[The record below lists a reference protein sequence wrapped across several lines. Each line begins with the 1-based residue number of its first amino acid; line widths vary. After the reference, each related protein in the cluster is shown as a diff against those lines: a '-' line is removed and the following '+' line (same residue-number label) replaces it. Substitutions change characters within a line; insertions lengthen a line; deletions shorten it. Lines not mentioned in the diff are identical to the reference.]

1 MFENKYFIE
10 MKMAIND
17 TIRTIEKEIGRGG
30 ITFKDYMVHRTALN
44 ILIVNAVTGSELT
57 VNGSD
62 AKCKFNK
69 RLPSFEQVGEIV
81 NILDKY
87 IDEVENPFLESVE
100 EAVLEKR
107 ASENKDDEDMG
118 IPDKSESSVNF
129 NAYHRSVPF
138 VKKSTNKEL
147 KKLFSNNRSFING
160 LMKPHDIY
168 VLYDLGKRARSNANF
183 KKGLI
188 IGGVA
193 TIVACTAGVIF
204 FKRRKGNEEKP
215 DDGMTDKPLGLRSE
229 LSDID
234 IPVIEYTETDI
245 PVIPDT
251 EIQTEVPA
259 YNVELN
265 AL

>member
-1 MFENKYFIE
+1 MFLWMVLIASIAFI
-10 MKMAIND
+10 
-17 TIRTIEKEIGRGG
+17 
-30 ITFKDYMVHRTALN
+30 
-44 ILIVNAVTGSELT
+44 
-57 VNGSD
+57 SD
-62 AKCKFNK
+62 RYLRRIHMRSSVVLSC
-69 RLPSFEQVGEIV
+69 SS
-81 NILDKY
+81 
-87 IDEVENPFLESVE
+87 EVENPFLESVE

-193 TIVACTAGVIF
+193 TIVACTAG
-204 FKRRKGNEEKP
+204 
-215 DDGMTDKPLGLRSE
+215 
-229 LSDID
+229 
-234 IPVIEYTETDI
+234 
-245 PVIPDT
+245 
-251 EIQTEVPA
+251 EIGRAHV
-259 YNVELN
+259 
-265 AL
+265 